1 MSTLKEVLRTLPGYT
16 LLRRMRRALSAATIQ
31 FNQTQTDQYRCSIDS
46 FPLTSAGPVEHVSG
60 WYLPAADEPVRIE
73 VRLDEVTIAEL
84 SRIHRHDLAD
94 AFPNSPAAVLGGF
107 GGDVV
112 IPDHVRA
119 GDTVTIAVRA
129 TSGTQQHTLIER
141 SVRYAPQDASR
152 LRVRHRP
159 WGPIFQDPRT
169 AQPIKLGTPFGA
181 QTMLSDGGIPIIM
194 GVPHFLPAG
203 SAPLIRLLETG
214 ATHPYSCY
222 ADDVMAH
229 CSGLV
234 LDLGAGIQVPER
246 LRDNVLNLDALQF
259 PYVDVVNRH
268 PELPFRS
275 NVFEAVVS
283 QAVFEHVPD
292 PFKMAREIHRVLR
305 PGGTV
310 LIDTAFMQPF
320 HGDPEHYFNM
330 TKPGLLQIMQGFEI
344 QDIGVR
350 PYQNPSLGLI
360 MQIEIILPF
369 VRSHRWRRKLDQALR
384 VLRESGA
391 EFDETL
397 GPVGREMLAAG
408 VFVLAKKP
416 G

>member
-60 WYLPAADEPVRIE
+60 WYLPATDEPVRIE

-84 SRIHRHDLAD
+84 SRRHRHDLAD

-181 QTMLSDGGIPIIM
+181 QTMQSDGGIPIIM

-234 LDLGAGIQVPER
+234 LDLGCLNGFATTCSTWMPYSFHMSTSSIGIPSCR
-246 LRDNVLNLDALQF
+246 FAPTFSKPSSAR
-259 PYVDVVNRH
+259 RCSSTSRT
-268 PELPFRS
+268 RS
-275 NVFEAVVS
+275 
-283 QAVFEHVPD
+283 
-292 PFKMAREIHRVLR
+292 
-305 PGGTV
+305 
-310 LIDTAFMQPF
+310 
-320 HGDPEHYFNM
+320 
-330 TKPGLLQIMQGFEI
+330 
-344 QDIGVR
+344 
-350 PYQNPSLGLI
+350 
-360 MQIEIILPF
+360 
-369 VRSHRWRRKLDQALR
+369 RWRGKFIGSSVQAER
-384 VLRESGA
+384 S
-391 EFDETL
+391 
-397 GPVGREMLAAG
+397 
-408 VFVLAKKP
+408 
-416 G
+416 